1 MPYVLADELFRTKEN
16 VTTRCREILS
26 ATPDG
31 SLVSDSA
38 LPFLLDLFRH
48 HDEWTQKTAG
58 GVVGI
63 STQTTIQGTRC
74 FVLVRNG
81 GGTIDI
87 SFPHAIRLIP
97 STRTAHLIPQGLRDF
112 RSAARNGVEDQIRGF
127 RDSQLVSSSVC
138 PITGEALY
146 RGNCAVDHTP
156 PTTFDSLLFNFCQS
170 KGINPITV
178 AVGSK
183 SGTVA
188 VFNDPLLLVAW
199 QEHHRANAVLR
210 LVSRI
215 GNLQL
220 PKVVVQWSL
229 LYQGVSSGA

>member
-1 MPYVLADELFRTKEN
+1 MPYVLADESFRTKEN

-31 SLVSDSA
+31 SLVSDSS

-48 HDEWTQKTAG
+48 HDEWAQKTAG

-63 STQTTIQGTRC
+63 STQTTSHGTRC
-74 FVLVRNG
+74 FVFVRND

-97 STRTAHLIPQGLRDF
+97 STRTANLIPQGLRDF
-112 RSAARNGVEDQIRGF
+112 RSAARKGIEAQIRDF
-127 RDSQLVSSSVC
+127 RDSQLVSSSEC
-138 PITGEALY
+138 PITGEALH
-146 RGNCAVDHTP
+146 RGNCAVDHAP
-156 PTTFDSLLFNFCQS
+156 PITFDSLIFNFCQS
-170 KGINPITV
+170 KGINPIAV
-178 AVGSK
+178 AVGSIN
-183 SGTVA
+183 GTVA
-188 VFNDPLLLVAW
+188 VFEDPLLLVAW
-199 QEHHRANAVLR
+199 QEYHRENAVLR

-220 PKVVVQWSL
+220 PKVAVQWSL
-229 LYQGVSSGA
+229 LY